1 MNVKRTFSLFK
12 SSVNDFMEDDC
23 STQAAALSYYT
34 IFSLP
39 PLLLLLLTILGAVV
53 DPQDIRGQ
61 LEAQIGTLMG
71 PAATQQIRT
80 ILAQLHGPVSGS
92 VIATVVGFL
101 GLLLGAGGA
110 FGQLQAALNRA
121 WEVRPDPHQGGLRS
135 FVFKRLFSF
144 GMILSV
150 AFLLLISLVVSAA
163 LSASGG
169 TLARMLPEGLSGSVL
184 QLANIALSLVV
195 IAALFAAI
203 FKVLPDAKVSWGDVW
218 VGAAVTAVLFVAGK
232 FLIGFYIGR
241 SNPGQAFGAAG
252 SLAVLFAW
260 VYYSAMIL
268 LFGAEFTQAWV
279 ERNGGSIAPE
289 RGAVRVIE
297 ETRVLDGRSDA
308 RSAGQAVG
316 RSGRQIEA
324 SSSRA

>member
-1 MNVKRTFSLFK
+1 MNVKRTFGLFK
-12 SSVNDFMEDDC
+12 SSVNDFLEDDC

-61 LEAQIGTLMG
+61 LETQIGTLMG
-71 PAATQQIRT
+71 PAATDQIRN
-80 ILAQLHGPVSGS
+80 ILAQAHGPGS
-92 VIATVVGFL
+92 TGLIATVVGFV

-110 FGQLQAALNRA
+110 FGQLQGALNRA
-121 WEVRPDPHQGGLRS
+121 WEVKPDPNQGGLRS
-135 FVFKRLFSF
+135 FVLKRLFSF

-150 AFLLLISLVVSAA
+150 AFLLLVSLVVSTA
-163 LSASGG
+163 LSAFGG
-169 TLARMLPEGLSGSVL
+169 TLGRMLPEGISGSVL
-184 QLANIALSLVV
+184 QLANIGLSLVV

-218 VGAAVTAVLFVAGK
+218 IGAGVTAVLFVVGK

-260 VYYSAMIL
+260 VYYSAMIV

-289 RGAVRVIE
+289 RGAVRVAE
-297 ETRVLDGRSDA
+297 ETRVVQEEEA
-308 RSAGQAVG
+308 VSA
-316 RSGRQIEA
+316 
-324 SSSRA
+324 